1 MPPKWGYRLVAFVPS
16 LAFAVVSPLVLPS
29 FPLVPLV
36 NGGMVLSHLL
46 ASVAFPFCLSSA
58 LLLDLLVLLS
68 LLDLSPLHTTLSSP
82 IRYLIPAYSGLIL
95 HLWILILRST
105 HHSQQGVASPSRESP
120 SWSLYAVSL
129 S

>member
-68 LLDLSPLHTTLSSP
+68 LLDLSPPTH
-82 IRYLIPAYSGLIL
+82 YLILTYPLPYPRLFRAYPTPMDTYPPSYPPLLAGG
-95 HLWILILRST
+95 S
-105 HHSQQGVASPSRESP
+105 HS
-120 SWSLYAVSL
+120 
-129 S
+129 

>member
-1 MPPKWGYRLVAFVPS
+1 MPPLWGHRLAAFIPS

-36 NGGMVLSHLL
+36 NGGMVSHLL
-46 ASVAFPFCLSSA
+46 ASVAFPFRLSSA

-68 LLDLSPLHTTLSSP
+68 LLDLSPLHTALSLP
-82 IRYLIPAYSGLIL
+82 ISDLILTYSGLIL
-95 HLWILILRST
+95 HLWILIPRAT
-105 HHSQQGVASPSRESP
+105 HRFQQGVVTPSRESP